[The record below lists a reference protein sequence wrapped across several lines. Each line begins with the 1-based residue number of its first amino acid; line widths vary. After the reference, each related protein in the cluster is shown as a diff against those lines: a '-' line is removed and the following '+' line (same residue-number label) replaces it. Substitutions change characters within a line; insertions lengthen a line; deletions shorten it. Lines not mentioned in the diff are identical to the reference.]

1 MTGRHAATGATAD
14 NVLFCG
20 PVWMDIPYFRPACA
34 VADEVWAQLGS
45 MYDQLADGFDLIETK
60 AMQSKQQ
67 TH

>member
-1 MTGRHAATGATAD
+1 
-14 NVLFCG
+14 
-20 PVWMDIPYFRPACA
+20 MDIPYFRPACA